1 MTNERKTELVNL
13 LQELRNE
20 KLLEISN
27 DFGIDEDDIKEMLK
41 NDRNTFYEMYD
52 DGDCALQGIDT
63 LLWALRE
70 KSAKPKKYVI
80 KLTSTSKENHIT
92 THTYITPHFGCN
104 EMKDI
109 MEWDVFNKM
118 EDAYD
123 YINYIWQFHRRLL
136 DDFDIDFEVVEWEV
150 EDGLQNN
157 LK

>member
-1 MTNERKTELVNL
+1 MTNERKTELINL
-13 LQELRNE
+13 LEELKKE
-20 KLLEISN
+20 KLLEISL
-27 DFGIDEDDIKEMLK
+27 DFGIGGEEIEEMLETDK
-41 NDRNTFYEMYD
+41 DKVYELD
-52 DGDCALQGIDT
+52 DGDCALQSIET
-63 LLWALRE
+63 LLWALRD

-80 KLTSTSKENHIT
+80 KLTSTSKKNHLT

-118 EDAYD
+118 EDAYH
-123 YINYIWQFHRRLL
+123 YIDVLWRYHRRLL